1 MLILND
7 EQVQHCQVVG
17 NVEGKQQILAGLL
30 YQGNIFIKI
39 KSYSQEETDAAIKE
53 FRQEYLDNEEKQ
65 IPSLIIKEATEISLW
80 RQDNQF
86 VLLKTNETETKNDR
100 NINDINFEQLT
111 AQMRGERGVKI
122 KARPHKLKL
131 YQRCFLGNEAVDW
144 LAKNFQISRTEAIKI
159 GQQLIE
165 QKIIHNVIDES
176 PFKDEPIFYRFYE
189 DEGKS
194 IWTDKVI

>member
-7 EQVQHCQVVG
+7 DQVQHCQVVG
-17 NVEGKQQILAGLL
+17 NVGGKQQILAGLI
-30 YQGNIFIKI
+30 YQGNIFVKV
-39 KSYSQEETDAAIKE
+39 KSYSQEKMDAAIKE

-65 IPSLIIKEATEISLW
+65 IPSLIIKEETEISLW

-86 VLLKTNETETKNDR
+86 LPLKTKETEFKNNQKSD
-100 NINDINFEQLT
+100 NLNFEQLV
-111 AQMRGERGVKI
+111 AQMRGERGVNI
-122 KARPHKLKL
+122 KARHHKLKL
-131 YQRCFLGNEAVDW
+131 YHRCFFGNEAVDW
-144 LAKNFQISRTEAIKI
+144 LAKNLQISRAEAIKV

-176 PFKDEPIFYRFYE
+176 SFKDEPILYRFYE

>member
-7 EQVQHCQVVG
+7 DQVQHCQVVG
-17 NVEGKQQILAGLL
+17 NVKGKQQILAGLL
-30 YQGNIFIKI
+30 YQGNIFVKI
-39 KSYSQEETDAAIKE
+39 KSYSQEEMDAAIKE

-65 IPSLIIKEATEISLW
+65 IPSLIIKEETEISLW

-86 VLLKTNETETKNDR
+86 IPLKTKETELKTNQ
-100 NINDINFEQLT
+100 NINDINFEQLVS
-111 AQMRGERGVKI
+111 QMRGERGVKI
-122 KARPHKLKL
+122 KARHYKLKL
-131 YQRCFLGNEAVDW
+131 YHRCFLGNEAVDW
-144 LAKNFQISRTEAIKI
+144 LSQNLHISRAEAIKL

-165 QKIIHNVIDES
+165 QKIIHNIFDES
-176 PFKDEPIFYRFYE
+176 SFRDEPMLYRFYE